1 MTDIILNKKFIL
13 SIIFNIILNKHLQR
27 ALFFNKIYKN
37 TIFDIIII
45 IIIIIIINKNMRQT
59 LF

>member
-13 SIIFNIILNKHLQR
+13 SIIFNIILSKHLQR
-27 ALFFNKIYKN
+27 ALFCNKIYEN

-45 IIIIIIINKNMRQT
+45 NKNKRQT